1 MDRED
6 DSGLNQERTQRTFL
20 EKRKSSIRYVCLVYI
35 GSTLDSIYFK
45 LLVLVK
51 LRFLVIPN
59 SYTVRSGRT
68 KHRQT
73 FYQHV

>member
-35 GSTLDSIYFK
+35 GSTLNSILQIIGACKVY
-45 LLVLVK
+45 
-51 LRFLVIPN
+51 
-59 SYTVRSGRT
+59 SYNETA
-68 KHRQT
+68 KHRQP
-73 FYQHV
+73 YQRVIDVKGCMLVLK